1 MRQRWET
8 WVTRLRVEVVTTR
21 TDIALLFP
29 GQGSQTP
36 DMRDD
41 VARELPDLLDRC
53 IELVGEDPFPRAG
66 ESTRLELALQ
76 PTPAITMEAFTVST
90 EREGHALA
98 VTEQRTR
105 LR

>member
-1 MRQRWET
+1 M
-8 WVTRLRVEVVTTR
+8 TTR

-53 IELVGEDPFPRAG
+53 IELVGEDPFARVD
-66 ESTRLELALQ
+66 ESTRFAQ
-76 PTPAITMEAFTVST
+76 PAIFCASMAGWHLSLI
-90 EREGHALA
+90 HI
-98 VTEQRTR
+98 
-105 LR
+105 

>member
-1 MRQRWET
+1 M
-8 WVTRLRVEVVTTR
+8 TTR

-53 IELVGEDPFPRAG
+53 IELVGEDPFARVD
-66 ESTRLELALQ
+66 ESTRFAQ
-76 PTPAITMEAFTVST
+76 PAIFCASMAGWHKSDAEPSMAA
-90 EREGHALA
+90 GHLS
-98 VTEQRTR
+98 
-105 LR
+105 LIHI